1 MEKQVTVVTGT
12 IGQDSHV
19 IGIRILSRILREHGI
34 KTVELGSLTPPE
46 EFIEA
51 AKETAADV
59 IMVSSLYGM
68 AEMDL
73 KDFKE
78 KCREAGL
85 GDVLLYLGGY
95 LAVGRHDWKEDEE
108 RFKAMGFDRVY
119 PPEVDLNIAIADLK
133 EDLKKK
139 GKG

>member
-73 KDFKE
+73 KDFK
-78 KCREAGL
+78 KFLNLC
-85 GDVLLYLGGY
+85 Y
-95 LAVGRHDWKEDEE
+95 LAS
-108 RFKAMGFDRVY
+108 
-119 PPEVDLNIAIADLK
+119 L
-133 EDLKKK
+133 
-139 GKG
+139 